1 MLSKHDNTTL
11 QRPSMD
17 SLIDMKFITSDCLL
31 SDKWIYRLISL
42 NRFPKPIKIGRMSR
56 WRAADYYMWRDG
68 FEENSGQKFE
78 GMREKARNIKSGN
91 TLVPTPTIQ

>member
-1 MLSKHDNTTL
+1 
-11 QRPSMD
+11 MD

-56 WRAADYYMWRDG
+56 WRAADYYKWRDG
-68 FEENSGQKFE
+68 F
-78 GMREKARNIKSGN
+78 
-91 TLVPTPTIQ
+91 